1 MTTTIGDL
9 LANVILHR
17 DAALATEDQGERQ
30 QLALDVVQE
39 ALMAMHKLLGKDL
52 LTAALGDVDE
62 TDRIALLETAARRLH
77 VLSSVFGM
85 MPVDAAGPFA
95 IAEEAWAV
103 AHGDAPLM
111 FARITGQKVKHR
123 VLKAKLEALA
133 WDAYL
138 EGLGLAPGDRHARIG
153 KAFGT
158 DWSTIEKW
166 RQRDVWAAMSA
177 VNIKYVIDL
186 ARSEGWRKVPRWKLL
201 GNTDWEAALI
211 SDGRRYLEILAHNK
225 GNR

>member
-9 LANVILHR
+9 LANVVIHR
-17 DAALATEDQGERQ
+17 DAALAAEDQGERQ
-30 QLALDVVQE
+30 RLALDVMQE
-39 ALMAMHKLLGKDL
+39 ALFAMHKLLGEDL
-52 LTAALGDVDE
+52 LKAALGIVDE
-62 TDRIALLETAARRLH
+62 MDRIALLETAARRLH
-77 VLSSVFGM
+77 VLSSIFGM

-95 IAEEAWAV
+95 IAEEAWAI

-138 EGLGLAPGDRHARIG
+138 EGLGLVPGDRHARIA
-153 KAFGT
+153 KAFGA

-166 RQRDVWAAMSA
+166 KQRDVWAAMNA
-177 VNIKYVIDL
+177 VNIKYVINL
-186 ARSEGWRKVPRWKLL
+186 ARSEGRRGVPRWKMQ

-211 SDGRRYLEILAHNK
+211 SDGRRYLEALAYNK